1 MLARVQNDRGCPSLL
16 VGTAVCKTVW
26 QFLAKLGMPLSSIQQ
41 SHCSMFTQ
49 MIFKIVSIQNPTE
62 LGGTKTSFIH

>member
-16 VGTAVCKTVW
+16 VGMAVCKTVW

-49 MIFKIVSIQNPTE
+49 MIFKVVSIQNPTE